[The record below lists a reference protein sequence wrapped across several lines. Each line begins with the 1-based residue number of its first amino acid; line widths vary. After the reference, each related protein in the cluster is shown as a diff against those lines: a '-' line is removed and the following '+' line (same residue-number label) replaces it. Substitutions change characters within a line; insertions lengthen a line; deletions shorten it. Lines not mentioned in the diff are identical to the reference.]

1 MIIVSFEPF
10 KHSADQGKGSIE
22 SCSHIVEYSSPDT
35 RTTIKSGSVVTDVTT
50 VKGGMALD

>member
-35 RTTIKSGSVVTDVTT
+35 RTTIKGGSVVTDITT
-50 VKGGMALD
+50 FKGGMALD